1 MDRIRVR
8 VVAIVVG
15 ALLGAWSAAAQE
27 GTSQMRGKVTDQQ
40 GGALPG
46 VTVIVTNQ
54 ASGTFRE
61 ALSAADGSWF
71 MAALPPGRY
80 QVAAELQGFKKY
92 VRRDLTA
99 AVGVQVLVD
108 VQLEIGGLEETVTVT
123 SEAPL
128 IDVTSKE
135 IGGNITS
142 KELSEIPTIARN
154 FTYFAGMLPG
164 IVPTANLASWGSDT
178 LTANGVDSRNNSY
191 LVDGGW
197 DNDDYLGQNN
207 GAQARVPLDAA
218 QEFQVLTGQ
227 FDAEFG
233 RTSGAIVNAVIKSGT
248 NVLHGTA
255 FEYFYNP
262 STRALDFFQDQNNL
276 PKPDA
281 RKNEFGGSV
290 GGPIKQD
297 KVHFF
302 VDVERVDLNEGR
314 TIQIPARPDLNY
326 STVTETRVWDTVYRV
341 DHQINANNSWG
352 GRWITE
358 WSPQTNQTNNAA
370 VTLTAAQQEW
380 DRDDTG
386 SIHINSVLGTNRVNT
401 IRMSMTRE
409 DDRFAPNG
417 FPGCKQT
424 SNFFPVWQ
432 ATFSDCVATNETAM
446 RTQGPNLTYLTFQD
460 GVRNAGTHWIT
471 DSPEFSDT
479 FSWFVPGSKT
489 GDHDMKFGFQMYYV
503 RWEYQNNAQLNG
515 TFVIPSNNSFNP
527 AIPSTYP
534 ERLTVQ
540 APTDQVIKM
549 TQWAYTGFIQD
560 KWHVS
565 NRATFNLGL
574 RYDIDFTPMDETG
587 NKYFSS
593 PSAYP
598 VDKNNIS
605 PRVGF
610 TYTWDQGK
618 SLLRSGWGLFYDK
631 TNFGQLN
638 SYVVAGVNAASV
650 TAQFPAD
657 AIDPGPRA
665 GRLPTNPMLLY
676 YGKNDAGQTVP
687 LVNFALLNQQYPSGA
702 LVRNTGDVFLDS
714 PDRQQ
719 PYTQQISAGFQR
731 QLAASVSASADYV
744 HTMARDQWLLENLN
758 PGLRINTTASGLIN
772 RVDPTYVTN
781 VWQRQNIGEYTYDAL
796 NVVLEKRDSHNWSAR
811 ASYTLA
817 NSRGNNSG
825 ALTATNNY
833 QVLGNANLDLGQG
846 PTDFDRRHNLVLSGR
861 LVELP
866 RTHGM
871 TLSGTVRMLSGLP
884 MSLIDSSSDPDRNG
898 ILVDPLAAGS
908 YSGNGPNAITVDNAG
923 GRNGAYGPGYM
934 QIDSRVGWR
943 FKAGAGKTI
952 DLTADVINVT
962 NRANFVNPTVDK
974 RSTNFLLLTTLYG
987 GGQPRQAQVGV
998 RLGF

>member
-1 MDRIRVR
+1 MNSHFGRA
-8 VVAIVVG
+8 VAVLPFVLFLASN
-15 ALLGAWSAAAQE
+15 ALAQE
-27 GTSQMRGKVTDQQ
+27 GTSQVRGHVVDQQ
-40 GGALPG
+40 SGALPG
-46 VTVIVTNQ
+46 VNIVLTNQ
-54 ASGTFRE
+54 DSGTFRE
-61 ALSAADGSWF
+61 AVSGVDGSWLV
-71 MAALPPGRY
+71 AALPPGRY
-80 QVAAELQGFKKY
+80 QVTAQLEGFKKF
-92 VRRDLTA
+92 VQRDVVV
-99 AVGVQVLVD
+99 AVGNQVTLD
-108 VQLEIGGLEETVTVT
+108 IALQLGGIEETVLVAAQ
-123 SEAPL
+123 SPL

-135 IGGNITS
+135 IGGNIST
-142 KELSEIPTIARN
+142 KELAEIPSIARN
-154 FTYFAGMLPG
+154 FTYYAGLLPG

-248 NVLHGTA
+248 NSYHGTA
-255 FEYFYNP
+255 FEYFYTKG
-262 STRALDFFQDQNNL
+262 TRAKDFFQEQNNL
-276 PKPDA
+276 DKPNAD
-281 RKNEFGGSV
+281 KNEFGGSI
-290 GGPIKQD
+290 GGPIKKD
-297 KVHFF
+297 KIHFF
-302 VDVERVDLNEGR
+302 VDVERVRLNEGR

-326 STVTETRVWDTVYRV
+326 ATVTETRVWDTVYRI
-341 DHQINANNSWG
+341 DHQISASTSWG

-358 WSPQTNQTNNAA
+358 WSPQRNQTNNAA

-386 SIHINSVLGTNRVNT
+386 SIHVNSVLGNNRVNT

-417 FPGCKQT
+417 FPGCSQDV
-424 SNFFPVWQ
+424 SGFFPMWS
-432 ATFSDCVATNETAM
+432 ADFSSCVDVARNAM

-479 FSWFVPGSKT
+479 FSWYKGGTKT

-503 RWEYQNNAQLNG
+503 RWNYQNNAQLNG

-527 AIPSTYP
+527 ADPRTYP
-534 ERLTVQ
+534 ERLTIQ
-540 APTDQVIKM
+540 APTDQVIEM
-549 TQWAYTGFIQD
+549 TQWAYTGFFQD
-560 KWHVS
+560 KWHIS

-574 RYDIDFTPMDETG
+574 RYDIDFTPLSEAG
-587 NKYFSS
+587 NPLFSD
-593 PSAYP
+593 PNAYP
-598 VDKNNIS
+598 VDKNNVS

-610 TYTWDQGK
+610 TYSMDEGR
-618 SLLRSGWGLFYDK
+618 SLIRTGWGLFYDK

-638 SYVVAGVNAASV
+638 SYVTSGVNVASV

-657 AIDPGPRA
+657 NIDPGPRA
-665 GRLPTNPMLLY
+665 GRLPTDPML
-676 YGKNDAGQTVP
+676 
-687 LVNFALLNQQYPSGA
+687 VNGPAVNYALLNTLYPSGV
-702 LVRNTGDVFLDS
+702 LQRNTGDVFLDS
-714 PDRQQ
+714 PDRRQ
-719 PYTQQISAGFQR
+719 PYTQQFSAGYQR
-731 QLAASVSASADYV
+731 QLAPQVSASADYV
-744 HTMARDQWLLENLN
+744 HTIARDQWLLENLN
-758 PGLRINTTASGLIN
+758 PGLRINTTASGTIN
-772 RVDPTYVTN
+772 RVDPNFVTN

-796 NVVLEKRDSHNWSAR
+796 NVVLEKRDSHNWSGR
-811 ASYTLA
+811 VSYTLA

-833 QVLGNANLDLGQG
+833 QVLNNPNLDLGQG

-861 LVELP
+861 ISEVP

-871 TLSGTVRMLSGLP
+871 TLSGTLRILSGLP
-884 MSLIDSSSDPDRNG
+884 FSLIDSSSDPDRNG
-898 ILVDPLAAGS
+898 ILQDPLPAGTF
-908 YSGNGPNAITVDNAG
+908 SGNGPNAITVDNAG
-923 GRNGAYGPGYM
+923 GRNGAYGPGYL
-934 QIDSRVGWR
+934 QFDSRIGWR
-943 FKAGAGKTI
+943 FKAGPGRTL
-952 DLTADVINVT
+952 DLTGDLINVT
-962 NRANFVNPTVDK
+962 NRANFVNPTGDR

-987 GGQPRQAQVGV
+987 GGQPRQLQVGL

>member
-8 VVAIVVG
+8 VVAIFIG
-15 ALLGAWSAAAQE
+15 ALLGAWPAAAQE
-27 GTSQMRGKVTDQQ
+27 GTSQMRGRVTDQQ
-40 GGALPG
+40 AGALPG
-46 VTVIVTNQ
+46 VTVTVTNQ

-61 ALSAADGSWF
+61 AVSGADGSWF

-92 VRRDLTA
+92 VRRDVTA
-99 AVGVQVLVD
+99 AVGVQVAID
-108 VQLEIGGLEETVTVT
+108 IQLEIGGVEETVTVT

-135 IGGNITS
+135 IGGNIST
-142 KELSEIPTIARN
+142 KELAEIPTIARN

-191 LVDGGW
+191 LVDGAW

-255 FEYFYNP
+255 FEYYYNP
-262 STRALDFFQDQNNL
+262 STRAKNFFEDQNNL
-276 PKPDA
+276 DKADA
-281 RKNEFGGSV
+281 RKNEFGASV

-297 KVHFF
+297 KLHFF
-302 VDVERVDLNEGR
+302 VDVERVQLNEGR

-386 SIHINSVLGTNRVNT
+386 SIHFNSVLGTNRVNT
-401 IRMSMTRE
+401 VRLSLTRE

-417 FPGCKQT
+417 FPGCKQN
-424 SNFFPVWQ
+424 SVFFPIWQ
-432 ATFSDCVATNETAM
+432 ATFADCVATNETAM

-479 FSWFVPGSKT
+479 FSWFIPGTKS
-489 GDHDMKFGFQMYYV
+489 GDHDMKFGFQMYYAG
-503 RWEYQNNAQLNG
+503 WHYQNHAQLNG

-527 AIPSTYP
+527 ADPRTYP
-534 ERLTVQ
+534 ERLTIQ
-540 APTDQVIKM
+540 APTDQYISM
-549 TQWAYTGFIQD
+549 TQYAYTGFLQD

-565 NRATFNLGL
+565 NRATFNLGV
-574 RYDIDFTPMDETG
+574 RYDIDFTPLDETG
-587 NKYFSS
+587 NKYFSD

-610 TYTWDQGK
+610 TYTMDEGK
-618 SLLRSGWGLFYDK
+618 SLIRTGWGLFYDK
-631 TNFGQLN
+631 TNFGLLN
-638 SYVVAGVNAASV
+638 SYVVAGVQAASV

-665 GRLPTNPMLLY
+665 GRFPTDPML
-676 YGKNDAGQTVP
+676 KNGPV
-687 LVNFALLNQQYPSGA
+687 VNYALLNSLYPSGS
-702 LVRNTGDVFLDS
+702 LVRNTGDVFLDNPS
-714 PDRQQ
+714 RQQ

-731 QLAASVSASADYV
+731 QLAGSVSASADYV

-758 PGLRINTTASGLIN
+758 PGLRVNTTASGAIN
-772 RVDPTYVTN
+772 RVDPTFVTN

-825 ALTATNNY
+825 AETSTNNY
-833 QVLGNANLDLGQG
+833 QLLNDSNLAAGQG

-861 LVELP
+861 IVEVP
-866 RTHGM
+866 GTRGM
-871 TLSGTVRMLSGLP
+871 TLSGTLRLLSGTAFT
-884 MSLIDSSSDPDRNG
+884 LIDTSSDPDRNG
-898 ILVDPLAAGS
+898 QLTDPLPAGS
-908 YSGNGPNAITVDNAG
+908 YSGNGANAITVTNAG
-923 GRNGAYGPGYM
+923 GRNGAYGPGYA
-934 QIDSRVGWR
+934 QLDSRVGWR
-943 FKAGAGKTI
+943 FKVGPGRTI

-962 NRANFVNPTVDK
+962 NRANFVNPTSDR